1 MQERLY
7 NRLVMIKRTAILCLF
22 VSACLSVLAQPKAV
36 SAGPMLETIAA
47 VVNEDAITASDVND
61 RMDMIII
68 SSGLKNSDEIRKK
81 LAPQIIEGLIEE
93 QLQMQEAR
101 RLEITVPDEEIQ
113 QGLNTIAQQNNI
125 PVEKFEEV
133 LRQSR
138 INIMTVRNQVRAQIS
153 WNKVVQQRLRPSV
166 NVTDSDI
173 DDYLQR
179 ARSNIGKTEY
189 LVAEIFLPV
198 DDPKNEQPAL
208 QLTQN
213 LIKEIRA
220 GAPFSR
226 VAQQFSKAAGAQQG
240 GSLGWIQQG
249 HLPDELDRVIVTMN
263 KGDLSEP
270 VRSLSGYHI
279 LLMRDQRLI
288 NEESIPQ
295 RDAVRNAI
303 GLERLERQ
311 ARRLMMELRAE
322 SFIEKRAAI

>member
-1 MQERLY
+1 M
-7 NRLVMIKRTAILCLF
+7 MIKRTAILCLF
-22 VSACLSVLAQPKAV
+22 VSVCLGVLVQPMAV
-36 SAGPMLETIAA
+36 SAAPMLETIAA

-61 RMDMIII
+61 RMDMIIV

-101 RLEITVPDEEIQ
+101 RLEITVPDDEIQ
-113 QGLNTIAQQNNI
+113 MGLNTIAQQNNI

-138 INIMTVRNQVRAQIS
+138 INIMTVRNQVRAQLS
-153 WNKVVQQRLRPSV
+153 WNKVVQQKLRPSV